1 MDYMFELGFLGT
13 RAPLF
18 MDMVTSI
25 VAILPFLVYGAI
37 LLARKKVFLLHSIV
51 QNILFVVSV
60 IVFGYFEYG
69 VRIAGGFDA
78 FMSDSGV
85 SYTYAL
91 IVLIAH
97 IFIATVTMF
106 YWTVAIL
113 RGNYQFYKGLLPGK
127 KSHTHKML
135 AIKTFIGI
143 TATSFSGIWVYIL
156 MFVF

>member
-18 MDMVTSI
+18 MDMVTAI

-37 LLARKKVFLLHSIV
+37 ILARKKVFVLHTIV

-60 IVFGYFEYG
+60 VVFGYFEYG

-78 FMSDSGV
+78 FMNDSSV

-91 IVLIAH
+91 VVLLVHIA
-97 IFIATVTMF
+97 IATVTMF
-106 YWTVAIL
+106 YWTMTIL
-113 RGNYQFYKGLLPGK
+113 KGNYQFYKGLIPGK
-127 KSHTHKML
+127 LSTAHKIL
-135 AIKTFIGI
+135 AIKSFIGI
-143 TATSFSGIWVYIL
+143 TATSFSGVWVYIL

>member
-1 MDYMFELGFLGT
+1 MDYMFGIGFLGT

-18 MDMVTSI
+18 MDMVTVI

-37 LLARKKVFLLHSIV
+37 LLARKKVFVLHAIM

-78 FMSDSGV
+78 FMSDSSA

-91 IVLIAH
+91 IVLLVHIA
-97 IFIATVTMF
+97 IAIVTMF
-106 YWTVAIL
+106 YWTLTIA
-113 RGNYQFYKGLLPGK
+113 RGNYQFYKGLIPGK
-127 KSHTHKML
+127 LSTAHKIL

-156 MFVF
+156 MFVL

>member
-37 LLARKKVFLLHSIV
+37 LLARKKVFLLHAIV

-91 IVLIAH
+91 VVLIGH

-106 YWTVAIL
+106 YWTTTIIK
-113 RGNYQFYKGLLPGK
+113 GNYQSYKGLLPGK
-127 KSHTHKML
+127 TSHAHKIL